1 MFEEFKGKTAIV
13 TGGAQ
18 GMGRQYVRL
27 LSEAGANVV
36 IADVNAD
43 AAQETIRALGG
54 SEHLLFTETDVGS
67 RDAAH
72 ACAAAATARF
82 GGVDYLI
89 NNAGLLSAA
98 AHRSLIDIEPE
109 TYLRIINIM
118 AHGMLWMARAVVPS
132 MRERGR
138 GGILNVSSIGAY
150 QASGIYSVAKVL
162 VNGLTI
168 NLAHELAAVNIR
180 VNAVAPGTVNTEG
193 MKPLMSVEQMA
204 QWGQAGGRPTDRV
217 AEPDEIARAGLFL
230 LSDAASYV
238 RGQILNV
245 DDGQQIRL

>member
-1 MFEEFKGKTAIV
+1 MFEEFSGKTAIV

-27 LSEAGANVV
+27 LHETGANVV
-36 IADVNAD
+36 IADVNAE
-43 AAQETIRALGG
+43 AAKETLGALGG
-54 SEHLLFTETDVGS
+54 EDRLLFVSTDVGS
-67 RDAAH
+67 REAAD
-72 ACAAAATARF
+72 ACAAAAKARF

-98 AHRSLIDIEPE
+98 AHRSLIDVEPE

-118 AHGMLWMARAVVPS
+118 AHGMLWMARAVAPS
-132 MRERGR
+132 MKERGK
-138 GGILNVSSIGAY
+138 GAILNVSSIGAY
-150 QASGIYSVAKVL
+150 QATGVYSVCKVL
-162 VNGLTI
+162 VNGLTV
-168 NLAHELAAVNIR
+168 NLAHELAASNIR

-193 MKPLMSVEQMA
+193 MQPLMSVEQMA
-204 QWGQAGGRPTDRV
+204 QWGQMGGRPTDRV
-217 AEPDEIARAGLFL
+217 AEPVEIARAGLFL

-238 RGQILNV
+238 RGQILAV